1 MLSFQNTKVGAELEY
16 FLVRK
21 SSQHARHAYLELS
34 VRKNSHQILSTTPQ
48 SCTLAIQIAN
58 YESIPQGSPL
68 FKMKQRLAG
77 NSVSNGSMIL
87 LEELDFEKQ
96 NLYSLHLAAT
106 VCKSHSKNEIELCI
120 VTIIF

>member
-1 MLSFQNTKVGAELEY
+1 LFQNTKVGAELEY

-34 VRKNSHQILSTTPQ
+34 VSQNSLQIISATPQ
-48 SCTLAIQIAN
+48 ARKLAIQIMAN
-58 YESIPQGSPL
+58 YAPIPQGSPL

-106 VCKSHSKNEIELCI
+106 VSKNLMARIKLNRAG
-120 VTIIF
+120 